1 MSRRSLGDHPKQI
14 LFDFV
19 SRTAAKARV
28 YANLD
33 ARLQAVVPYD
43 IKITRSV
50 GLLPPKVVETIT
62 AKGPTPVPIT
72 LPPLPPFFKINFKA
86 AIINVTLASLVGT
99 TALVG
104 GSSSTQ
110 KICEQP
116 LLQGGWA
123 VETCRTFH

>member
-14 LFDFV
+14 LFAFV
-19 SRTAAKARV
+19 SRTTAKARV
-28 YANLD
+28 YANFD
-33 ARLQAVVPYD
+33 VRLQPVVPYD

-50 GLLPPKVVETIT
+50 GFLPPKVVETIT

-72 LPPLPPFFKINFKA
+72 LPPLFKINFKA
-86 AIINVTLASLVGT
+86 AIFNVTLASLVDT
-99 TALVG
+99 TVLVG